1 MNRSDLL
8 RAVAND
14 TKLPMAQVEVVVDSF
29 LRMIELSLAAGEDV
43 GIRRFGKFERR
54 VRRPVVRRNPRTGEE
69 ISVPERHSV
78 AFIPSDSV
86 RDRLNA

>member
-14 TKLPMAQVEVVVDSF
+14 TKLPTAQVELVVDS
-29 LRMIELSLAAGEDV
+29 LLNVIALSLSAGEDV

-54 VRRPVVRRNPRTGEE
+54 IRRPVVRRNPRTGEE
-69 ISVPERHSV
+69 ISVPERHTV
-78 AFIPSDSV
+78 AFIPADAI
-86 RDRLNA
+86 RDRLNK